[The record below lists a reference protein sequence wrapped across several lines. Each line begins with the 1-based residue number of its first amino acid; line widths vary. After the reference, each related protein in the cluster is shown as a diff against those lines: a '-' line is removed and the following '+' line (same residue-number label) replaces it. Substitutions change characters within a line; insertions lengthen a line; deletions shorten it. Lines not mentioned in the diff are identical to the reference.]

1 MDPFTAAVNYSPDH
15 LHVVLI
21 STGSVASIKIPLIV
35 KELLQYRNVRLEVVA
50 TKSSLNFYNV
60 SSVRQMGVRVWTDE
74 DEWSSWKKI
83 GDPILHIELRRW
95 ADLVLIAP
103 CSANTLAKLAGGI
116 CDDLSTSLLRALP
129 PILAPSPLTTS
140 LPAIEAPEKPDLS
153 PTQKEPVQGIEKID
167 IRSAGGDAS
176 GEENQPPPTLGG
188 TKGVQVW
195 IFPAMNTFMYQHP
208 LTERHLSTV
217 QDVLKYRVIGPIGTF

>member
-1 MDPFTAAVNYSPDH
+1 
-15 LHVVLI
+15 
-21 STGSVASIKIPLIV
+21 
-35 KELLQYRNVRLEVVA
+35 
-50 TKSSLNFYNV
+50 
-60 SSVRQMGVRVWTDE
+60 MGVRVWTDE
-74 DEWSSWKKI
+74 DEWSVRFVLACSICPLNCCPKQSWKKI

-129 PILAPSPLTTS
+129 PILPPPPLTS
-140 LPAIEAPEKPDLS
+140 LPATEAPEKPDLS
-153 PTQKEPVQGIEKID
+153 PTVAGAPSQRESVQILERVVTFTAD
-167 IRSAGGDAS
+167 DNAS
-176 GEENQPPPTLGG
+176 GEANQPQPTLSG

-208 LTERHLSTV
+208 LTERHLGVV
-217 QDVLKYRVIGPIGTF
+217 QGMLKYRVVGPIGTL

>member
-1 MDPFTAAVNYSPDH
+1 MVGAPS
-15 LHVVLI
+15 VL
-21 STGSVASIKIPLIV
+21 PMLFMP
-35 KELLQYRNVRLEVVA
+35 
-50 TKSSLNFYNV
+50 TKLV
-60 SSVRQMGVRVWTDE
+60 PKKT
-74 DEWSSWKKI
+74 WKKI

-129 PILAPSPLTTS
+129 PILAPPPPTTS
-140 LPAIEAPEKPDLS
+140 QPAIEAPEKPDLS
-153 PTQKEPVQGIEKID
+153 ATEAKVLSPVQAVEKVATFLAD
-167 IRSAGGDAS
+167 IHAS
-176 GEENQPPPTLGG
+176 GVANQPPPTLSG

-208 LTERHLSTV
+208 LTEKHLGVV
-217 QDVLKYRVIGPIGTF
+217 QGVLKYRVVGPIGTF